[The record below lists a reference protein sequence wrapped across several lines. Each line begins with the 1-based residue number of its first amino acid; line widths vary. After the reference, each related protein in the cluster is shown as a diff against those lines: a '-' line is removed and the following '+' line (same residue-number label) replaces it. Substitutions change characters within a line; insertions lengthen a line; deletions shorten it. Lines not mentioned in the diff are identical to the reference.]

1 MISTY
6 GILRTS
12 TRLIYCGLTE
22 MKVATAEAC
31 QRIRLR
37 RTMAYRLFTLIQ
49 VSFVLLVITLSRP
62 LSAAPAVDQALV
74 AKLKDVVSRADSF
87 DDRFEA
93 EVWLM
98 QKSEVLK
105 RYIKDPDQRLELL
118 REVHKA
124 ASMVDLPPELVLS
137 VIHVES
143 LFDPYAVSVVGA
155 QGIMQ
160 VMPFWKKEI
169 GRETDN
175 LTDLKT
181 NLRYGCTIL
190 KHYLDRER
198 GYWPRA
204 LARYNGSYGKYWY
217 PTKVMKRWRKYWR

>member
-1 MISTY
+1 MYRVIRPVFLAFASV
-6 GILRTS
+6 
-12 TRLIYCGLTE
+12 LIVL
-22 MKVATAEAC
+22 AC
-31 QRIRLR
+31 QSHTAL
-37 RTMAYRLFTLIQ
+37 AK
-49 VSFVLLVITLSRP
+49 
-62 LSAAPAVDQALV
+62 AVDAELV

-87 DDRFEA
+87 EDRFEA

-98 QKSEVLK
+98 QKSQILA
-105 RYIKDPDQRLELL
+105 RYIKDSEKRLELL

-124 ASMVDLPPELVLS
+124 ATLVDLPPELVLS

-143 LFDPYAVSVVGA
+143 LFDPYAVSSVGA

-169 GRETDN
+169 GRSDDN
-175 LTDLKT
+175 LTDLQT

-190 KHYLDRER
+190 KHYLDREK

-217 PTKVMKRWRKYWR
+217 PTKVMKRWRRYWR

>member
-1 MISTY
+1 MITQLATPLSRFRPPLHVVVEAVAAASK
-6 GILRTS
+6 ILVVLALS
-12 TRLIYCGLTE
+12 FSLLAL
-22 MKVATAEAC
+22 VARAEAN
-31 QRIRLR
+31 
-37 RTMAYRLFTLIQ
+37 
-49 VSFVLLVITLSRP
+49 
-62 LSAAPAVDQALV
+62 APREIDQELV

-87 DDRFEA
+87 EDRFDA

-98 QKSEVLK
+98 QKSNVLK
-105 RYIKDPDQRLELL
+105 RYVKDTETRLELL

-124 ASMVDLPPELVLS
+124 ASLVDLPPEIVLS

-143 LFDPYAVSVVGA
+143 LFDPYAVSSVGA

-169 GRETDN
+169 GREDDN
-175 LTDLKT
+175 LTDLQT

-190 KHYLDRER
+190 KHYLDREK

-217 PTKVMKRWRKYWR
+217 PEKVMKRWRRYWR